1 MKKYWLF
8 LGSFLPFL
16 FFSQDYSV
24 ASIPETLKKDANA
37 IIRNQHSEY
46 LINAVDDISVS
57 ENTTIT
63 ILNNS
68 GEDYA
73 QVVIPY
79 DKMTKVSDIKVNVFD
94 ASGKVI
100 KSYSKKDFSDFS
112 HTPSFGLYVDDR
124 VLVLNPSPSK
134 FPFTVQYTYTVKT
147 KNTVFIQNLSPVPGF
162 NVSAESISR
171 KISNKSGINLRT
183 KVVNNDFGKVSTTG
197 SGTDSEYVYRN
208 IGAINREPSSPSLE
222 YLAPKVEFALDRF
235 SLEGKEGLLTDWNSF
250 GKWYFDN
257 LLVPTTIIT
266 PEIRAEVDALKLS
279 GSTEEK
285 VRKIYQYM
293 QDKTRYVFVSM
304 GIGGWK
310 PMNADEV
317 RQKAYGD
324 CKALTNYM
332 RAMLEAANIK
342 SYYSVIKSDLSPEK
356 FDPDFPKMAGNHVIL
371 MVPTEDGNIWL
382 ENTSQN
388 IAFNHLSLSTTNRN
402 VLCVKSD
409 GIDLINTPVYSAAD
423 SKEVIKAKIKLKEDN
438 SIDATADFNFTG
450 SQYDFNM
457 GLVGLSNTKLT
468 DQLKDK
474 YDILKIKNI
483 EVQNFKNDRNNA
495 VISYLMKISAADY
508 SKKLGNDLF
517 FRIMP
522 FYEQGTYN
530 ANDERRLPFE
540 NVFAYE
546 DDYEIEFEIPAGYK
560 LDEIPPSTVVES
572 EFGSYHLSFKTLENK
587 LTVNRKLVI
596 NKGVYPKDKY
606 LKYIEF
612 RKRTSNQDNTKIL
625 ITKTL

>member
-1 MKKYWLF
+1 MKKYLFF
-8 LGSFLPFL
+8 LGLFFPFL

-24 ASIPETLKKDANA
+24 ASIPEALKKDANA

-46 LINAVDDISVS
+46 SINAIDDISVT

-63 ILNNS
+63 ILNKS

-73 QVVIPY
+73 RVVIPY

-94 ASGKVI
+94 EAGKNV

-134 FPFTVQYTYTVKT
+134 FPFTLQYIYTYKT
-147 KNTVFIQNLSPVPGF
+147 KNTVFIPNLTPVPDF
-162 NVSAESISR
+162 NISAESISR
-171 KISNKSGINLRT
+171 KITNKSGINLRA
-183 KVVNNDFGKVSTTG
+183 KIKNNDFGKVSTTE
-197 SGTDSEYVYRN
+197 SGTDREYTYKNVL
-208 IGAINREPSSPSLE
+208 AINREPSSPSLE
-222 YLAPKVEFALDRF
+222 YLAPKVEFALDHF
-235 SLEGKEGLLTDWNSF
+235 SLEGHEGSLKDWNSF
-250 GKWYFDN
+250 GKWYYDN
-257 LLVPTTIIT
+257 LLMPTTVIT
-266 PEIRAEVDALKLS
+266 PEIRAEVDALKL
-279 GSTEEK
+279 GGTVEEK

-310 PMNADEV
+310 PTSADEV

-342 SYYSVIKSDLSPEK
+342 SYYAVIKSDLSPER
-356 FDPDFPKMAGNHVIL
+356 FDPDFPKMAGNHAIL
-371 MVPTEDGNIWL
+371 MVPTENGNIWL

-402 VLCVKSD
+402 VLCIKKE
-409 GIDLINTPVYSAAD
+409 GIDLINTPVYTAAE
-423 SKEVIKAKIKLKEDN
+423 SKEIIRAKIKLKDDN
-438 SIDATADFNFTG
+438 SIEATADFNFTG

-457 GLVGLSNTKLT
+457 GLVGLSNTQLT
-468 DQLKDK
+468 DELKDK

-483 EVQNFKNDRNNA
+483 EVQNFKNDRNQA
-495 VISYLMKISAADY
+495 ALSYMLNISAVDY

-517 FRIMP
+517 FRIIP
-522 FYEQGTYN
+522 FNENSAYSS
-530 ANDERRLPFE
+530 NDERRLPFE
-540 NVFAYE
+540 NIFAYE
-546 DDYEIEFEIPAGYK
+546 DDYEIEFNLPSLYRLNEIPNSAK
-560 LDEIPPSTVVES
+560 ISS
-572 EFGSYHLSFKTLENK
+572 EFGSYEINFKTSDNNLI
-587 LTVNRKLVI
+587 VSRKLVI
-596 NKGVYPKDKY
+596 YSGIHAKEKY
-606 LKYIEF
+606 AEYLEF
-612 RKRTSNQDNTKIL
+612 RKKVVNFDNTKIL
-625 ITKTL
+625 ITKSL